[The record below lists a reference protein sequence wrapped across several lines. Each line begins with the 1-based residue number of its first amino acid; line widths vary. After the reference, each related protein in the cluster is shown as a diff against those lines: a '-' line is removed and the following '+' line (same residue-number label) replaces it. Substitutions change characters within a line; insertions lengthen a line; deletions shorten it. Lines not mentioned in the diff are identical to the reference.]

1 MRNIEEAQ
9 ANGRYLFFGLN
20 NHDKYINIDKM
31 NKNINWK
38 SNTQE
43 NHKWYILLGSRWIK
57 LLGIT
62 DKACNFSKKE
72 T

>member
-9 ANGRYLFFGLN
+9 ANERYLFFGLN

-43 NHKWYILLGSRWIK
+43 NHKWYILLG
-57 LLGIT
+57 IT

>member
-9 ANGRYLFFGLN
+9 ANERYLFFGLN
-20 NHDKYINIDKM
+20 NHDKNININKM

-43 NHKWYILLGSRWIK
+43 NHK
-57 LLGIT
+57 
-62 DKACNFSKKE
+62 
-72 T
+72 